1 MDKVRLALVLL
12 TVAITVGPIL
22 GIVLIY
28 RDNLAGLIV
37 PPEMNQVINDLNS
50 GSQNGSLPGQSGT
63 GILPEQTG
71 PTDFQYDAASRTFSA
86 SFQFKNPFPLDV
98 TLKSVSGTAVC
109 DEHGFSLGTVALKS
123 IVNMKAGET
132 VTVPIQGKW
141 TEDAVNHFQTQHQG
155 EKSVK
160 VSLVDAT
167 INAGGMTVQIPD
179 RISIG
184 EVPLT

>member
-12 TVAITVGPIL
+12 TIAITVGPIL
-22 GIVLIY
+22 GMVLVY
-28 RDNLAGLIV
+28 RDNLLGLVV
-37 PPEMNQVINDLNS
+37 PPEINQVIDDLGS
-50 GSQNGSLPGQSGT
+50 GSQNGNLPGESGN
-63 GILPEQTG
+63 GILPEG
-71 PTDFQYDAASRTFSA
+71 PTDFQYDAASRTFTA